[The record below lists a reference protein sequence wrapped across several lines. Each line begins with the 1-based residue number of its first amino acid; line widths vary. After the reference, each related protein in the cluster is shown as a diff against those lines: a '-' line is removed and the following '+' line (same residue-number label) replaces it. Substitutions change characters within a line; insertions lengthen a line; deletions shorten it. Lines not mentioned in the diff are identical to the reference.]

1 MINKRFN
8 SLDLLNANKELTGKL
23 DLTEVGN
30 EMKNG
35 FSILVNFL
43 NLILHKVSG
52 LCVLSTLN
60 NVIIDRD

>member
-43 NLILHKVSG
+43 NLILHKVYG
-52 LCVLSTLN
+52 FCVLCIF
-60 NVIIDRD
+60 NVVLIDRT

>member
-43 NLILHKVSG
+43 NLILQKVYG
-52 LCVLSTLN
+52 FCVLCILN
-60 NVIIDRD
+60 AVLIDRT

>member
-43 NLILHKVSG
+43 NLIFYKVYS
-52 LCVLSTLN
+52 LCVLCILN
-60 NVIIDRD
+60 AVLIDRT

>member
-43 NLILHKVSG
+43 NLIFYKVYG
-52 LCVLSTLN
+52 LCVLCILN
-60 NVIIDRD
+60 AVLIDRT

>member
-43 NLILHKVSG
+43 NLIFYKVYG
-52 LCVLSTLN
+52 LCVLCILN
-60 NVIIDRD
+60 VVLIDRT

>member
-43 NLILHKVSG
+43 NLILRKVYG
-52 LCVLSTLN
+52 LCVLCILN
-60 NVIIDRD
+60 AVLIDRT